1 MRSSQSTALSEKLQY
16 ALPTTCQLCLFPEFS
31 QHHKQDFLPVRG
43 KTKRTIPFMLP
54 SAKDSMFPGSSLP
67 IAPKPSIRVIMV
79 RYISSLPSHK
89 WETTVPRTLSLLG
102 CTGSIG
108 TSTLKVV
115 ESHPELFS
123 VVALAAG
130 RNISLL
136 AEQANRWRPAWLGIQ
151 EESLRK
157 PLKELLAPDYHPEIL
172 VGQEGYAAL
181 AALPEAS
188 TVLSA
193 QVGAAGLRAT
203 LSAAESGK
211 VICLANKESLVL
223 AGDMLRTICARTG
236 AVILPV
242 DSEHNA
248 IFQGLYKRAPET
260 VGRIILTASGGPFR
274 GKKRDFLATV
284 TPEQALH
291 HPNWS
296 MGAKITIDSAT
307 MMNKGLEVIEAWHL
321 YGMPS
326 ELIGVLVHPQSQ
338 VHSLVEFADG
348 SLMAHMGTP
357 DMRMPIAHC
366 LAWPRYL
373 NVGVPRLNLAMS
385 HTLTFEEPD
394 LLSFPCLD
402 IARQTLGKGSQF
414 AVTLNAANEVA
425 VEAFLAGRIGFMDI
439 PDLVSRALDA
449 CTDKPPVSPEEIEQL
464 DQKTRHRVGLYIE
477 RN

>member
-1 MRSSQSTALSEKLQY
+1 MPCS
-16 ALPTTCQLCLFPEFS
+16 
-31 QHHKQDFLPVRG
+31 
-43 KTKRTIPFMLP
+43 
-54 SAKDSMFPGSSLP
+54 P
-67 IAPKPSIRVIMV
+67 ILKANENIMV
-79 RYISSLPSHK
+79 HYITSLPSPE
-89 WETTVPRTLSLLG
+89 WESRIPRTLSILG

-123 VVALAAG
+123 IVALAAG
-130 RNISLL
+130 RNIRLL
-136 AEQANRWRPAWLGIQ
+136 AEQANRWRPSCLGVQ
-151 EESLRK
+151 DETLTA
-157 PLKELLAPDYHPEIL
+157 PLLELLAPDYHPEIL
-172 VGQEGYAAL
+172 VGQEGYATL
-181 AALPEAS
+181 ASLPEVS

-203 LSAAESGK
+203 LAAAESGK

-223 AGDMLRTICARTG
+223 AGDMLRTLCARTG
-236 AVILPV
+236 AIILPV

-248 IFQGLYKRAPET
+248 IFQGLYKRSPET
-260 VGRIILTASGGPFR
+260 VSRIILTASGGPFR
-274 GKKRDFLATV
+274 GKSRAFLATV
-284 TPEQALH
+284 TPEQALR

-321 YGMPS
+321 YGLPS
-326 ELIGVLVHPQSQ
+326 EQIGVLVHPQSQ
-338 VHSLVEFADG
+338 VHSLVEFTDG

-366 LAWPRYL
+366 LAWPRCL
-373 NVGVPRLNLAMS
+373 NVGIPRLNLAMS
-385 HTLTFEEPD
+385 HALTFEEPD

-402 IARQTLGKGSQF
+402 MARQILGKGSQF

-439 PDLVSRALDA
+439 PDLVARALDA
-449 CTDKPPVSPEEIEQL
+449 CTDRPPVSAEEIEQL
-464 DQKTRHRVGLYIE
+464 DQKTRYRTGRYIE
-477 RN
+477 QQ